1 MRAKEFLKEST
12 NTNLL
17 IVDVQPAYADYSDS
31 VLPGIQQMIERCNG
45 KIVVMYNGWDIADD
59 RVTDVM
65 NYLGGSNDLE
75 DMYYDEENDD
85 YIDQEPSVVF
95 QKLQSAKFV
104 EKVYGYFRQWM
115 DEPMEMSDASIIR
128 TIRAMY
134 QHRITDSREFEDKGI
149 NIADITGPEWTEKVG
164 DPEINIYLPE
174 VEIQLLRRLSPF
186 YMMGGGRN
194 ECLREIELLCNAFN
208 IRYKRVDSLIY
219 G

>member
-1 MRAKEFLKEST
+1 MRATEFLKEST

-31 VLPGIQQMIERCNG
+31 VLPGIQKMIERSNG
-45 KIVVMYNGWDIADD
+45 KIVVMYNGWDYSDD
-59 RVTDVM
+59 RITEVL
-65 NYLGGSNDLE
+65 NYLSGSNDLE

-85 YIDQEPSVVF
+85 YIDQEPTLVF
-95 QKLQSAKFV
+95 QKLQSAKFI
-104 EKVYGYFRQWM
+104 EKVYGYFRSWM
-115 DEPMEMSDASIIR
+115 DEPIEMSDAAIIR

-134 QHRITDSREFEDKGI
+134 QHRITDSRQFEDKGI
-149 NIADITGPEWTEKVG
+149 DISTIAGPEWTEKVG

-174 VEIQLLRRLSPF
+174 IEIQLLRQLSPF

-219 G
+219 

>member
-17 IVDVQPAYADYSDS
+17 IVDVQPAYADYSDR

-59 RVTDVM
+59 RVPDVM

-85 YIDQEPSVVF
+85 YIDQEPSIAF
-95 QKLQSAKFV
+95 QKLQSAKFI

-115 DEPMEMSDASIIR
+115 DEPMEMSDAAIIR

-149 NIADITGPEWTEKVG
+149 NIADITGPEWNEKVG

-174 VEIQLLRRLSPF
+174 VEIQLLRQLSPF

-208 IRYKRVDSLIY
+208 IRYKRIDSLIY

>member
-31 VLPGIQQMIERCNG
+31 VLPGIQNMIAQCNG

-59 RVTDVM
+59 RVPEVM

-115 DEPMEMSDASIIR
+115 DEPMEMSDAAIIR

-134 QHRITDSREFEDKGI
+134 QHRINDSRQFEDIGI
-149 NIADITGPEWTEKVG
+149 NIADIAGPEWNEKVG

-174 VEIQLLRRLSPF
+174 VEIQLLRQLSPF

-219 G
+219 